1 MNRLLTISN
10 HIVGKNIRQFSTST
24 EEVLFEKKGKCL
36 KVLLNRPKALNALNP
51 NMVKILTPKYLE
63 MKTMR
68 DGEGVIVMK
77 GAGEKAFCAGGDI
90 RAIYDYKQLDEQ
102 QKSKTID
109 IGDSFFREEY
119 ILNNLIGTNPIA
131 QVSIYNGFAMGGGIG
146 LSVHGKFRVA
156 TENTVF
162 AMPETGIGFF
172 CDVGGSYF
180 LPRLP
185 NNYGMYLALTGSK
198 LKGNNVYL
206 AGVATHFVSNEHI
219 QALEKELEECEKPT
233 SQTINS
239 ILTKYHDKSKSSS
252 TSNEYND
259 NLGDIERIFG
269 KNSVKEIFEQ
279 LELLENS
286 EWAKQTL
293 KTLKSVSPSSL
304 MVVFEQ
310 MKQGAKLPSLAKCLE
325 MEFRISQHFLE
336 KPDFF
341 EGVRALLV
349 DKDKN
354 PKWLPPSIDQIDQTL
369 VNSYFKPLSNDKE
382 LKF

>member
-1 MNRLLTISN
+1 MNRLFTLSN
-10 HIVGKNIRQFSTST
+10 HIVGKNIRQFSTSA
-24 EEVLFEKKGKCL
+24 EEIVFEKKGKCL

-63 MKTMR
+63 MKTMK
-68 DGEGVIVMK
+68 DGEGVVVMK

-90 RAIYDYKQLDEQ
+90 RAIYDYKHLSED
-102 QKSKTID
+102 QKSKTQD
-109 IGDSFFREEY
+109 IGDLFFREEY
-119 ILNNLIGTNPIA
+119 ILNNLIGANPIP

-185 NNYGMYLALTGSK
+185 NNYGMYLALTGNK
-198 LKGNNVYL
+198 LKGKNVYL
-206 AGVATHFVSNEHI
+206 AKVATHFVKSENI
-219 QALEKELEECEKPT
+219 AALEKEIEDCQSPT
-233 SQTINS
+233 TENINS
-239 ILTKYHDKSKSSS
+239 ILNKYHESQLDR
-252 TSNEYND
+252 TEYEE
-259 NLGDIERIFG
+259 NLLDISRIFG
-269 KNSVKEIFEQ
+269 KDSVKEIFQQ
-279 LELLENS
+279 LESEKS

-354 PKWLPPSIDQIDQTL
+354 PKWLPSSIDQIDQTL
-369 VNSYFKPLSNDKE
+369 VNSYFKPLSNNKE
-382 LKF
+382 LKL

>member
-1 MNRLLTISN
+1 MNRLFTIAN
-10 HIVGKNIRQFSTST
+10 NIVGKNIRQFSTSS
-24 EEVLFEKKGKCL
+24 EEVLFENKGKCL

-63 MKTMR
+63 MKAMK
-68 DGEGVIVMK
+68 DGDGVVVMK

-90 RAIYDYKQLDEQ
+90 RAIYDYKQLNSE
-102 QKSKTID
+102 QKSQTKD
-109 IGDSFFREEY
+109 IGDLFFREEY
-119 ILNNLIGTNPIA
+119 ILNNLIGNNPIP

-156 TENTVF
+156 TENTIF

-185 NNYGMYLALTGSK
+185 NNYGMYLALTGNK
-198 LKGNNVYL
+198 LKGKNVFL
-206 AGVATHFVSNEHI
+206 AGVATHFVKNENI
-219 QALEKELEECEKPT
+219 QALEKELEESQSPT
-233 SQTINS
+233 TENINS
-239 ILTKYHDKSKSSS
+239 ILNKYHETQLDSS
-252 TSNEYND
+252 EYNQ
-259 NLGDIERIFG
+259 NLSDIQRIFG
-269 KNSVKEIFEQ
+269 KDSVKEIFYQ
-279 LELLENS
+279 LEKDNT
-286 EWAKQTL
+286 EWSNQTL

-336 KPDFF
+336 NPDFF

-354 PKWLPPSIDQIDQTL
+354 PKWLPSSIDQIDQNL
-369 VNSYFKPLSNDKE
+369 VNSYFKPLSNNKE